1 MSLLGFIVHTLGYGA
16 ALLLDM
22 LALLMVIRVLCDW
35 HSIPILASFNEAGRP
50 LVDRAVTCLTQVWR
64 RLVPHRMLSPHR
76 GLILA
81 LLVVTA
87 LRFCLGVVVSVAVRA
102 S

>member
-1 MSLLGFIVHTLGYGA
+1 MSLLGFIVHTLGSGA

-35 HSIPILASFNEAGRP
+35 HSIPILTDFNEAGRP
-50 LVDRAVTCLTQVWR
+50 LVDRAVTCLAGVWR
-64 RLVPHRMLSPHR
+64 WLVPHRMLSPHR
-76 GLILA
+76 GLVVA
-81 LLVVTA
+81 LLFVTA